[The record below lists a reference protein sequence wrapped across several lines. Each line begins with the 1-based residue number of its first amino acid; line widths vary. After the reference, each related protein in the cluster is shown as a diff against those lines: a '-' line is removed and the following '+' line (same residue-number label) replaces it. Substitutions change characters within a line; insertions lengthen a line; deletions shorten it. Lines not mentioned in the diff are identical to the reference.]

1 MQSPPGVSP
10 AGRGGR
16 GRHRPAPRVNGN
28 WSNAQLQVALTAH
41 ERGRSVSGATALY
54 GIPRS
59 SFRAHLAGTVLSRK
73 RGATGVLTEVEEQE
87 LVQYVLAMQELG
99 FPLTIL
105 QLKLKVAIMTQGRDT
120 PFTDGILGTSWLCWF
135 KRRHAELSLRLAQ
148 DLDAKRA
155 RSLCADNVRTF
166 YENLTSL
173 YA

>member
-1 MQSPPGVSP
+1 VPPTGMQSPPGVSP

-87 LVQYVLAMQELG
+87 LVQ
-99 FPLTIL
+99 